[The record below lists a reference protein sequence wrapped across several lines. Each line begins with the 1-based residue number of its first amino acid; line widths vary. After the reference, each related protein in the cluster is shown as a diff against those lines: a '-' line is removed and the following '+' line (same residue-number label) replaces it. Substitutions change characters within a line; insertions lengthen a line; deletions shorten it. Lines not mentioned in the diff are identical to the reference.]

1 MKWVYKLFR
10 GGLFGPEDPADIGPL
25 PEFINKGGHKDEHGR
40 VFVVELRAAE
50 WYAMHAGCL
59 PQHVTVNAKWME
71 RT

>member
-1 MKWVYKLFR
+1 MKIHVKCKCGAEAEWPS
-10 GGLFGPEDPADIGPL
+10 G
-25 PEFINKGGHKDEHGR
+25 EFINKGGHKDEHGR